1 MELQT
6 LAPTEIRSLMTCE
19 RHVVNTVAACRM
31 AKIHRA
37 TLYRWIAANKV
48 EWLRTPTGQLRIY
61 ADSVLRAPSG
71 NE

>member
-6 LAPTEIRSLMTCE
+6 LPTTEIRSLLV
-19 RHVVNTVAACRM
+19 RDRLLLNSVATCRM
-31 AKIHRA
+31 ARISRA

-61 ADSVLRAPSG
+61 ADSVLRAPTG
-71 NE
+71 D